1 MTAGEF
7 AGPPFA
13 TIAMARPANITV
25 VIPAFDE
32 SESLSTNLPGW
43 IQHSE
48 IQNWDLIIVDDGSI
62 DNTKAV
68 LENFLSLPRL
78 RILRHPRNRGYG
90 AALKTG
96 ISQAATP
103 YVATMD
109 ADGQHAIEQI
119 GDLYRELISNRVDMV
134 IGSRPASATRDRYR
148 RLGKAAIRR
157 LTRLLFAT
165 DIRDLNSG
173 MRIYKTNVAK
183 EFLSFC
189 PDSMAF
195 SDIIALLHL
204 NTKAQ
209 VLEVPVTIRSRTSGR
224 STINT
229 ITAIDTVLEIINIV
243 MWFRPL
249 RVLLPISGL
258 LMFAGG
264 AWALPFLLAG
274 RGLSGVA
281 LLLMLSGFQLGVLA
295 LLAEQ
300 LSTIRRRDL
309 PGIGFDEITPLSSPQ
324 PSTSAPKDGRRGQDF
339 QK

>member
-1 MTAGEF
+1 
-7 AGPPFA
+7 
-13 TIAMARPANITV
+13 MARPANLTV

-43 IQHSE
+43 IKYSE
-48 IQNWDLIIVDDGSI
+48 DQNWDLIIVDDGSI
-62 DNTKAV
+62 DDTKAV
-68 LENFLSLPRL
+68 LENFLSPTRL
-78 RILRHPRNRGYG
+78 RILRHPINRGYG

-96 ISQAATP
+96 ISQASTP

-109 ADGQHAIEQI
+109 ADGQHEIEQI
-119 GDLYRELISNRVDMV
+119 GDLYEELISSRVDMV

-157 LTRLLFAT
+157 LTKLLFQT

-173 MRIYKTNVAK
+173 MRIYKTTVAK
-183 EFLSFC
+183 ELLPFC

-204 NTKAQ
+204 NTRSH
-209 VLEVPVTIRSRTSGR
+209 VLEVPVTIRSRTTGQ

-229 ITAIDTVLEIINIV
+229 ITAFDTVLEIINIV

-249 RVLLPISGL
+249 RLLLPISGL

-264 AWALPFLLAG
+264 TWAVPFLLAG

-300 LSTIRRRDL
+300 LSTIRRLDL
-309 PGIGFDEITPLSSPQ
+309 PDVGFVEVTPVSSQQ
-324 PSTSAPKDGRRGQDF
+324 PSTPAPTDGRPD
-339 QK
+339 